1 MLSARLIALQG
12 LGAPYPLSPVAIA
25 VQGLIAQI
33 TPEPELPPANDDQF
47 NRPIIG
53 GTWRPAPLPRRVL
66 RRRRQQDILFLRP

>member
-1 MLSARLIALQG
+1 MALNSRLLAAQG
-12 LGAPYPLSPVAIA
+12 FGFPLSPIALA

-47 NRPIIG
+47 NRPIVG